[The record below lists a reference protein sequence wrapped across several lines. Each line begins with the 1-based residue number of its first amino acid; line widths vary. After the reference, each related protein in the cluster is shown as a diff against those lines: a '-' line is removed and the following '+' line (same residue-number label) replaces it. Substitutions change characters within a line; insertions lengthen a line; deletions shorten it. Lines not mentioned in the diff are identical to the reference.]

1 MASLAPLLSSQFRL
15 RPPFRGSGADCPNP
29 RRKTMTTNSASDL
42 SVRQLKQVISIKER
56 MEVLER
62 RLNGILRT
70 PGMASA
76 PHAAAKR
83 KTMSAAGRARIA
95 AAQRAR
101 WARVKR
107 NSSFAGRAKAKGK
120 RKVSA
125 AARARLSAIARKRWA
140 AVRRAGKKRL

>member
-15 RPPFRGSGADCPNP
+15 RPQIRGSGVDWPNP
-29 RRKTMTTNSASDL
+29 RTKTMTTNSASDL

-62 RLNGILRT
+62 RLHGILRT
-70 PGMASA
+70 PRMASA

-83 KTMSAAGRARIA
+83 PTMSAAGRARIA

-101 WARVKR
+101 WAKVKR
-107 NSSFAGRAKAKGK
+107 YSSFAGRTRAKGK

-125 AARARLSAIARKRWA
+125 AVRARLSAIARKRWA